1 MYLQYEM
8 STLYMYGM
16 MIEMEVH
23 TTIIDA
29 GDICKGI
36 EGVEVR
42 TFDVAAS
49 GRGQGKKGAVYSKNY
64 HIYFDERQRD
74 KIIEAIALKK
84 EQLPENTYRHI
95 KAAHTRLMK
104 VIASAK

>member
-1 MYLQYEM
+1 
-8 STLYMYGM
+8 
-16 MIEMEVH
+16 MEVQ
-23 TTIIDA
+23 TTIIEA

-42 TFDVAAS
+42 AFDVAAS
-49 GRGQGKKGAVYSKNY
+49 GRGQGKKGAVYSKKY
-64 HIYFDERQRD
+64 RICFDERQRD

-84 EQLPENTYRHI
+84 DQLPENTYRQI
-95 KAAHTRLMK
+95 KAGYTRLMK

>member
-1 MYLQYEM
+1 MRDVNSPEDL
-8 STLYMYGM
+8 
-16 MIEMEVH
+16 EVR
-23 TTIIDA
+23 TTIIDT

-36 EGVEVR
+36 DGIEVR

-49 GRGQGKKGAVYSKNY
+49 GRGQGKKGVVYSKNY
-64 HIYFDERQRD
+64 HIYFNETQKE

-95 KAAHTRLMK
+95 KAAYTRLMK
-104 VIASAK
+104 AIASAK